1 MTMVPHFL
9 DKSIEKSMEYNL
21 KSFGGR
27 KPLV

>member
-9 DKSIEKSMEYNL
+9 EKSIEKSMEYNP
-21 KSFGGR
+21 KSFEGH